1 MSRKAKKTVKAE
13 KDHSHSSHPKTL
25 SRLKIASGHLLK
37 VIEMVEADE
46 ECIDVLQQLAAVIS
60 ALESSRIT
68 LLQDH
73 FTSCVAPALSEDSK
87 YLIKDLETLLQRAL
101 K

>member
-1 MSRKAKKTVKAE
+1 MPRKAKKQIGN
-13 KDHSHSSHPKTL
+13 DHIHAHPSHPKTL

-37 VIEMVEADE
+37 VIEMVREDK
-46 ECIDVLQQLAAVIS
+46 ECLSVLQQLSAVIS
-60 ALESSRIT
+60 ALESSRVA

-73 FTSCVAPALSEDSK
+73 FRSCIAPEIPEKSK
-87 YLIKDLETLLQRAL
+87 HLIRDLETIIERAL

>member
-1 MSRKAKKTVKAE
+1 MSRKAKKNIEAE
-13 KDHSHSSHPKTL
+13 KFHSHSSHPKTL
-25 SRLKIASGHLLK
+25 ARLKIASGHLLK
-37 VIEMVEADE
+37 VVEMVETDK
-46 ECIDVLQQLAAVIS
+46 ECIDVLQQLSAVIS